1 MQKNYFVG
9 QKGTNVMPVKTTVD
23 VEKLKHLAWLAKSNL
38 NKVNEA
44 AGLGS
49 GTVYKLEGRNVTLD
63 TIDSLHNALERM
75 LSAVGTPPPDDLW
88 DQLLVHEEVEDE

>member
-1 MQKNYFVG
+1 M
-9 QKGTNVMPVKTTVD
+9 
-23 VEKLKHLAWLAKSNL
+23 
-38 NKVNEA
+38 
-44 AGLGS
+44 
-49 GTVYKLEGRNVTLD
+49 TLD